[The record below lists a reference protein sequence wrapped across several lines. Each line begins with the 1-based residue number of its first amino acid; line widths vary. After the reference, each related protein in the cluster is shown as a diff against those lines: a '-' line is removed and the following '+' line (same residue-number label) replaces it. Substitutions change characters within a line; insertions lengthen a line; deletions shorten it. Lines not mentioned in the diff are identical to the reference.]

1 MCGRYVIARAA
12 GDLMD
17 ALGIEVPD
25 VDGAEATGEQLE
37 LRPDYNIA
45 PTKDVPIVLE
55 RLIEASGQVS
65 TGQTTAGQMPS
76 GYRRELHVARWGL
89 VPIWAKDLSFSSRAF
104 NARSE
109 TVTSKPT
116 FRSAVKA
123 RRCAIPVDGYYE
135 WLAPEKPGGRKR
147 PFFVH
152 RKDGAPIVFA
162 GLYEWWKDPNP
173 QQDSASHEAAD
184 SGTGDTREENPWV
197 LSCTMLTCASP
208 SADSV
213 GTAGELGRLHDR
225 LPVPLGDEAA
235 LSAWLDPQNQDAAAL
250 VAEAVAHAY
259 DSLGEWEMHEVDTA
273 VGNVRNNGPE
283 LITPIDDIEPPL
295 F

>member
-17 ALGIEVPD
+17 ALGIEAPD
-25 VDGAEATGEQLE
+25 VDGAEDSAEQLE
-37 LRPDYNIA
+37 LRPDYNVA

-55 RLIEASGQVS
+55 RLVEPAGDLP
-65 TGQTTAGQMPS
+65 AGQPPA

-162 GLYEWWKDPNP
+162 GLYEWWKDPNA
-173 QQDSASHEAAD
+173 QQDPAGAT
-184 SGTGDTREENPWV
+184 TGATGENPWV

-208 SADSV
+208 SPDSA
-213 GTAGELGRLHDR
+213 GMAGELGRLHDR

-235 LSAWLDPQNQDAAAL
+235 LSAWLDPQNEDATTL

-259 DSLGEWEMHEVDTA
+259 DSLGEWEMHEVDPA

>member
-17 ALGIEVPD
+17 ALGIKMPD
-25 VDGAEATGEQLE
+25 ADGTEDAYEQLE
-37 LRPDYNIA
+37 LRPDYNVA

-55 RLIEASGQVS
+55 RLIEPGDRAGGVENSSG
-65 TGQTTAGQMPS
+65 AA

-135 WLAPEKPGGRKR
+135 WLAPEKPDGRKR

-173 QQDSASHEAAD
+173 KQDSAPHVAGDSNTGD
-184 SGTGDTREENPWV
+184 SGEENPWV
-197 LSCTMLTCASP
+197 LSCTILTCASP
-208 SADSV
+208 SHEAP
-213 GTAGELGRLHDR
+213 GMAGELGLLHDR

-235 LSAWLDPQNQDAAAL
+235 LSAWLDPESQDAATL

-259 DSLGEWEMHEVDTA
+259 DSLGEWEMHEVGPA

-283 LITPIDDIEPPL
+283 LITPIDNTDPPL

>member
-1 MCGRYVIARAA
+1 
-12 GDLMD
+12 MD
-17 ALGIEVPD
+17 ALGIEMPD
-25 VDGAEATGEQLE
+25 ADGTEDAYEQLE
-37 LRPDYNIA
+37 LRPDYNVA

-55 RLIEASGQVS
+55 RLIEPAGHLPTGQVS
-65 TGQTTAGQMPS
+65 A

-152 RKDGAPIVFA
+152 RQDGAPIVFA

-173 QQDSASHEAAD
+173 HNDPASRQDPTAGASSVPA
-184 SGTGDTREENPWV
+184 ENPWV
-197 LSCTMLTCASP
+197 LSCTILTCASP
-208 SADSV
+208 SHEAP
-213 GTAGELGRLHDR
+213 GMAGELGLLHDR

-235 LSAWLDPQNQDAAAL
+235 LSAWLDPESQDAATL

-259 DSLGEWEMHEVDTA
+259 DSLGEWEMHEVGPA

-283 LITPIDDIEPPL
+283 LITPIDNTDPPL

>member
-17 ALGIEVPD
+17 ALGIEPPD
-25 VDGAEATGEQLE
+25 ADGAEATGEQLE
-37 LRPDYNIA
+37 LRPDYNVA

-55 RLIEASGQVS
+55 RLVERAGDLL
-65 TGQTTAGQMPS
+65 AGQPPAE
-76 GYRRELHVARWGL
+76 YKRELHVARWGL
-89 VPIWAKDLSFSSRAF
+89 VPVWAKDLSFSSRAF

-109 TVTSKPT
+109 TVMSKPT

-135 WLAPEKPGGRKR
+135 WLAPEKRGGRKR

-152 RKDGAPIVFA
+152 RKDGAPILFA

-173 QQDSASHEAAD
+173 QQNSTSHEAGDSNTGD
-184 SGTGDTREENPWV
+184 SGEENPWV

-208 SADSV
+208 SPDS
-213 GTAGELGRLHDR
+213 AGMAGALGRLHDR
-225 LPVPLGDEAA
+225 LPVPLGNKDA
-235 LSAWLDPQNQDAAAL
+235 LSAWLDPQNEDAATL

-259 DSLGEWEMHEVDTA
+259 DSLGEWEMHEVDPA